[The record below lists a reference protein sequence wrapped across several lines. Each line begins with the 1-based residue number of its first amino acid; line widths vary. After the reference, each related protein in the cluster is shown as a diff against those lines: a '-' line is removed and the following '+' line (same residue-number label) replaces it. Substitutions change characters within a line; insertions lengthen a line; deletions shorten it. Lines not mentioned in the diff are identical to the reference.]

1 MAITL
6 DGFPLLESAPARL
19 SRGVLSRGG
28 RRMADATTGH
38 TMPPLPAGM
47 SWVVSRSA
55 ATGRPGAY
63 LYTEYGAEAERGN
76 ADSWWFRAVSA
87 PRMVRK
93 AARIT
98 AYVKR
103 MESTEQ

>member
-6 DGFPLLESAPARL
+6 DGFPLLESTPARL
-19 SRGVLSRGG
+19 SRGV
-28 RRMADATTGH
+28 RRVARATADR

-47 SWVVSRSA
+47 SWVVRDPEA
-55 ATGRPGAY
+55 GGRPGAY
-63 LYTEYGAEAERGN
+63 LYTEYGAEAVARN
-76 ADSWWFRAVSA
+76 ADSWWFRAVAA

-93 AARIT
+93 ASRIT

-103 MESTEQ
+103 MDSTEQ

>member
-6 DGFPLLESAPARL
+6 DSVPLLDSAPARL
-19 SRGVLSRGG
+19 SRGVG
-28 RRMADATTGH
+28 RVANATAAR

-47 SWVVSRSA
+47 SWVVNRSTP
-55 ATGRPGAY
+55 TGRPGAY
-63 LYTEYGAEAERGN
+63 LYTEYGAEAERRN
-76 ADSWWFRAVSA
+76 ADSWWFRTVSA
-87 PRMVRK
+87 PRLVRK

-103 MESTEQ
+103 MESTAR